1 MSQAAA
7 PCDGPVAIEEKST
20 TTKLRL
26 RCNTRGRGCRVRVY
40 IYTVLGNAPM
50 HWVSSDI
57 HGRFTD
63 RVLWLLHG
71 DGVLPGV
78 TVDCHRGLRPL
89 THEDIRARFGLF
101 TYLVHWFTTAR
112 THARMHARMHSPV
125 QQHTMNTTTT
135 IRERGA
141 GRGGCRSWVTH

>member
-1 MSQAAA
+1 MSS
-7 PCDGPVAIEEKST
+7 K
-20 TTKLRL
+20 
-26 RCNTRGRGCRVRVY
+26 
-40 IYTVLGNAPM
+40 
-50 HWVSSDI
+50 I

-63 RVLWLLHG
+63 GVLWLLHG

-112 THARMHARMHSPV
+112 THARTHTNAHTSTHARTHAFPRATAHDEHDDNY
-125 QQHTMNTTTT
+125 Q
-135 IRERGA
+135 REGSRKRG
-141 GRGGCRSWVTH
+141 VP